1 MDFNLNNQQTI
12 QAADAEFTTESRK
25 LYYSSPVLQDYGS
38 INILTQGG
46 GSSLVDGVNSTK
58 KAKP

>member
-12 QAADAEFTTESRK
+12 QASDAAFTDESRK

-38 INILTQGG
+38 INLLTQGG
-46 GSSLVDGVNSTK
+46 SGTKVDGVNGTK
-58 KAKP
+58 K

>member
-12 QAADAEFTTESRK
+12 KAADAEFTIESLK

-38 INILTQGG
+38 INTLTQGG
-46 GSSLVDGVNSTK
+46 TGTVADGNNTTK
-58 KAKP
+58 KSK